1 MLNQNLHKNLH
12 SQKMALE
19 WLIYNISK
27 RSTDEWGGKKYF
39 PSLSFYS
46 SILYKME
53 NGIFHKNL

>member
-27 RSTDEWGGKKYF
+27 RSTEEW
-39 PSLSFYS
+39 
-46 SILYKME
+46 E
-53 NGIFHKNL
+53 